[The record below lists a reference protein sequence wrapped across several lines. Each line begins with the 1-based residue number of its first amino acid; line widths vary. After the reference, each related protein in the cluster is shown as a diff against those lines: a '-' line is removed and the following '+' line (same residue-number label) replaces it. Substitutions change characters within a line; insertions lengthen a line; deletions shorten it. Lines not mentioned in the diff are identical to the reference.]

1 MNHNFY
7 YTLLSKR
14 AGGPG
19 TPTQAVDC
27 TDSLQLRYSYIQ
39 GGGGWVGAAGTQ
51 TQDWAGLVGGEFA
64 QVWPSTPALGLGTR
78 LYLDSG
84 LAQEISLTLAG
95 NWYRIDAQLFQYD
108 FQGISDISPVIYS
121 VVEAIPVRITQ
132 PSSTQC
138 NLQGPYNQTV
148 WVNRDAWQ
156 QVDRIWLDE
165 SMTQPFLGGGSWYHV
180 TDNDI
185 PSSGTTLRVND
196 CGWVIGYTAC

>member
-7 YTLLSKR
+7 YTLLSKP

-27 TDSLQLRYSYIQ
+27 TDSLQLRYSYIEE
-39 GGGGWVGAAGTQ
+39 GGSGWVGAADTQ
-51 TQDWAGLVGGEFA
+51 LQDWTDLVGGEFA
-64 QVWPSTPALGLGTR
+64 QLWPSTATLDVGTR

-84 LAQEISLTLAG
+84 VAQEISTSIDG
-95 NWYRIDAQLFQYD
+95 NWYRVDSQLLLYN
-108 FQGISDISPVIYS
+108 FQGIAAIVDIAQP
-121 VVEAIPVRITQ
+121 EAIPVRITQ

-156 QVDRIWLDE
+156 QVDRIWLDQ
-165 SMTQPFLGGGSWYHV
+165 SMTQPFLGGSSWYHV
-180 TDNDI
+180 SDNDLQ
-185 PSSGTTLRVND
+185 SGGTTLRVND
-196 CGWVIGYTAC
+196 CGWVIGYFAC

>member
-7 YTLLSKR
+7 YTLLGRR
-14 AGGPG
+14 AGGAAA
-19 TPTQAVDC
+19 TLTISC
-27 TDSLQLRYSYIQ
+27 TNSLQLRYGYEFDSLF
-39 GGGGWVGAAGTQ
+39 VGAQGDGDIN
-51 TQDWAGLVGGEFA
+51 DWLSLVGGSFA
-64 QVWPSTPALGLGTR
+64 QVWPNTSTLEVGTR

-84 LAQEISLTLAG
+84 LVHEISTLING
-95 NWYRIDAQLFQYD
+95 NWYRIENQLIKYDAA
-108 FQGISDISPVIYS
+108 GISAIETIAQPA
-121 VVEAIPVRITQ
+121 AIPVRITQ
-132 PSSTQC
+132 PSSVQC
-138 NLQGPYNQTV
+138 QLNGPYNQSV

>member
-7 YTLLSKR
+7 YTLLAKR

-19 TPTQAVDC
+19 TPTQSVDC
-27 TDSLQLRYSYIQ
+27 TDSLQLRYGYIEQ
-39 GGGGWVGAAGTQ
+39 GGTGWVGAAGTQ
-51 TQDWAGLVGGEFA
+51 TQDWAGLVGGEFV
-64 QVWPSTPALGLGTR
+64 QLWPSPATLNVGTR

-84 LAQEISLTLAG
+84 VTQEISTAIDG
-95 NWYRIDAQLFQYD
+95 SWYRVDSQLLLYN
-108 FQGISDISPVIYS
+108 FQGIAAIVDIAQP
-121 VVEAIPVRITQ
+121 EAIPVRITQ

-156 QVDRIWLDE
+156 QVDRIWLDQ

-180 TDNDI
+180 SDNDLQ
-185 PSSGTTLRVND
+185 SGGTTLRVNS